1 MRSNSLH
8 NQLYKLAIAMAK
20 YNGKGVKQNL
30 ELLLNTLPVRKN
42 NTTATRR

>member
-1 MRSNSLH
+1 MKPDNVH
-8 NQLYKLAIAMAK
+8 NELYKLAIRMAK
-20 YNGKGVKQNL
+20 LNGKSVRKNL